1 MAFKQLSATLLAE
14 VNATK
19 IYNLGAE
26 YIEEGTAGAS
36 DKLFKYIEYYGT
48 TITTAGTYSI
58 VVPHAETALSP
69 VKYSSDKV
77 NMVVDAVGRYTGVAI
92 GALTSTN
99 KYGFI
104 QVKGPSHIRDSMPA
118 GGVTVGAEIAS
129 TAAGTDKTIEPVA
142 VAATT
147 NAVGKFGIATSAATG
162 TTTVL
167 NILLYGE

>member
-1 MAFKQLSATLLAE
+1 MAFKQLSATLLSE
-14 VNATK
+14 VGSQK
-19 IYNLGAE
+19 IYDLGAT
-26 YIEEGTAGAS
+26 YIEEGTDGS
-36 DKLFKYIEYYGT
+36 GDKVYKYIEYYGT

-69 VKYSSDKV
+69 VLYSSDKV
-77 NMVVDAVGRYTGVAI
+77 NMVVDAVGRYTAVAI
-92 GALTSTN
+92 GALTSVN

-104 QVKGPSHIRDSMPA
+104 QVEGPSHIRDSMPA
-118 GGVTVGAEIAS
+118 GGVTVGAEITS

-147 NAVGKFGIATSAATG
+147 NSTGKFGIATSAATG

-167 NILLYGE
+167 NIILYGE